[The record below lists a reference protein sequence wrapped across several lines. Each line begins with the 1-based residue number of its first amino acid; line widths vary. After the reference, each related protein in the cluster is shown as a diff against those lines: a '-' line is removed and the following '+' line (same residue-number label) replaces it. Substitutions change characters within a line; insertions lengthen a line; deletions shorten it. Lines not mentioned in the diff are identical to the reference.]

1 MRTLKLPE
9 VPLFEI
15 RGSPRT
21 MGRMLGEQ
29 AGDLIRSMLDT
40 YQSFM
45 QQASGLNWAEAVR
58 ESHKSLPYAQAA
70 FPQYVEEI
78 VGIAE
83 GAGVSFQA
91 AWLLN
96 CYEGVAEDQKLMA
109 CTALAVNDDVTADGH
124 VYLAHNEDWI
134 SGDSQHVY
142 LVRATPDDG
151 PPFLSVSYGPMLCNL
166 GFNAAGIAVG
176 INSVYPTDVR
186 VGVPQVILSRQVL
199 AAERLSDALRA
210 CVHGRRASG
219 YNHLLADR
227 SGEIF
232 GVESSATR
240 HDVLYAHEGWLA
252 HTNHYL
258 SPQLRPLEQRFIFA
272 SSNVRLRRAER
283 LLRRQAGKIDLAGL
297 QTIMRDHVSYPDSIC
312 KHDDLNDAPH
322 DRSRTLI
329 SMIMDLTEMTM
340 WVAPGPP
347 CCGEYLPHRL
357 EAAAALPVSDAAA
370 PAQEPQP
377 NSDGALRFWS
387 DAARVILG
395 TSDESG

>member
-40 YQSFM
+40 YKTFM
-45 QQASGLNWAEAVR
+45 HEVSGLNWAEAVR
-58 ESHKSLPYAQAA
+58 ESHKYLPYAQAA
-70 FPQYVEEI
+70 FPEYVEEI

-83 GAGVSFQA
+83 GAGVSFQD

-109 CTALAVNDDVTADGH
+109 CTTIGVNDDVTADGH

-134 SGDSQHVY
+134 SGDSKHVY
-142 LVRATPDDG
+142 LVRATPDNG

-166 GFNAAGIAVG
+166 GFNAMGIGVG
-176 INSVYPTDVR
+176 INSVYPVDVR
-186 VGVPQVILSRQVL
+186 VGVPQVILSRAVL

-210 CVHGRRASG
+210 CLHRRRASG
-219 YNHLLADR
+219 YNHLLVDR

-232 GVESSATR
+232 SVESSATR
-240 HDVLYAHEGWLA
+240 HELLYAHEGWLA

-258 SPQLRPLEQRFIFA
+258 SERLQDLEQPYVYA

-283 LLRRQAGKIDLAGL
+283 LLRRQAGQIGL
-297 QTIMRDHVSYPDSIC
+297 DSLQSILRDHVSHPDSIC
-312 KHDDLNDAPH
+312 KHEDMSDAPH